1 MSGSWTQRFGTIFIP
16 QGFPIPVFPDTIPG
30 DAIVR
35 VQNPDSAG
43 PATITFSRSAFFRP
57 TIARNGPIPV
67 PAFIQLFSS
76 FRFNGPQTDKNTS
89 VTSPYAAIARP
100 TLTRANANFAFCP
113 GATAA
118 NPACA
123 QPQTV
128 GQLGPPPPVGG
139 TIHGRI
145 NYTAGTPAFGGTL
158 RMLITGSGALSNVI
172 QGAKSTPN
180 LVVSH
185 QPIGGGSAAQAQVVG
200 GAYDGRNTLSLG
212 AGVVTTGAAMSGGVI
227 VAPGTTV
234 TTPPGISVTQKN
246 VGMPFTVGKVVAT
259 ATFNN
264 GGATMYTLTGYDAR
278 TPGGVGNL
286 QLVAGGLTKGL
297 NTGRIYLRMD
307 EMTMT
312 FSEGAAT
319 PAVSPTGIVALGSLL
334 VLGGGYVLR
343 RRLS

>member
-1 MSGSWTQRFGTIFIP
+1 MSGAWTQRFGTIFIP
-16 QGFPIPVFPDTIPG
+16 QGFPIPIFPDTIPG
-30 DAIVR
+30 DALVR

-43 PATITFSRSAFFRP
+43 PATITFSRNAFSRP
-57 TIARNGPIPV
+57 LITRNGPIPV

-76 FRFNGPQTDKNTS
+76 FAFNGPQTNNNTS
-89 VTSPYAAIARP
+89 VTSSFAAIARP

-145 NYTAGTPAFGGTL
+145 NYTAASPAFGGTL
-158 RMLITGSGALSNVI
+158 RMLIAGGGALSNVI
-172 QGAKSTPN
+172 GGAKSTPN
-180 LVVSH
+180 LVASH
-185 QPIGGGSAAQAQVVG
+185 QPIGGGSAQQAQVVG
-200 GAYDGRNTLSLG
+200 GAYDGRNTVSLG
-212 AGVVTTGAAMSGGVI
+212 VGVVTTGAGMAAGVI
-227 VAPGTTV
+227 TAPGTTV
-234 TTPPGISVTQKN
+234 ATPGQSVTNRN

-297 NTGRIYLRMD
+297 NTGRIFLRMD
-307 EMTMT
+307 EMTMSFT
-312 FSEGAAT
+312 EGSQT
-319 PAVSPTGIVALGSLL
+319 PAISPTGMVALGSLL